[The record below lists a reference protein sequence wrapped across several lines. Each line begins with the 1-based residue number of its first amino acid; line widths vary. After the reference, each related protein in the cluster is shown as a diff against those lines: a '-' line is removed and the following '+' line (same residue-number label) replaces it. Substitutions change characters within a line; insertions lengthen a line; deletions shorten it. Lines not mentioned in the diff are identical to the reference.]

1 MVKEEKLLENENID
15 FNNEVSY
22 IKENLINWYPFS
34 TNSDILEITTD
45 DEIKL
50 TEYLKSKSYNVIR
63 LIAEKEMLSR
73 SDIGKFNYVII
84 HNIDVINKSEISLE
98 QILEFAKE
106 HQKENGTILISI
118 KNSLGIENLNC
129 SSPNQAQSNE
139 EKNMYLKNDVLNLIN
154 QIFENYHYKF
164 YYPLP
169 NEDYPNVFFTDKHLP
184 SQEGILRDMTLYK
197 PHTVVK
203 DDEREIFRK
212 LLKEDQNL
220 FGTFANT
227 FLVEIS
233 LEPIKTDIEYVSF
246 GNSRKPEYRLKTVMT
261 DTKVYKE
268 PISKKAE
275 GHISEIKENIE
286 ILEKSN
292 IYMLDKYEN
301 GRIYSKLIKQ
311 EISFDKFLIN
321 EANKN
326 GMDSIIDWIKK
337 FKDELDIK
345 LEKSENN
352 NLTVFE
358 KYGLKCNSD
367 LKNKMHFIKHGIFDL
382 IFQNCFV
389 IDNKFYFYDQEWRE
403 ENIPL
408 EFIIYRAIY
417 YLGNSNNLIDTDM
430 LYKSLNLTNFI
441 EIFNKLE
448 FILQEKIK
456 DDEIWD
462 IHREGYMTVN
472 ATYATM
478 VHFRNLHAE
487 LKKDYDKLEE
497 EKEKSEKEL
506 DNKII
511 EKEKLIDDLQ
521 KKIKAMENSR
531 SWRITKPLRY
541 FNGKFNNKAGR

>member
-34 TNSDILEITTD
+34 TNSDILEITTNA
-45 DEIKL
+45 EIKL
-50 TEYLKSKSYNVIR
+50 TEYLKSKTYNVIR
-63 LIAEKEMLSR
+63 LIAEKEMLRR

-84 HNIDVINKSEISLE
+84 HNIDVINKSEITLE

-118 KNSLGIENLNC
+118 KNSLGVENLNC
-129 SSPNQAQSNE
+129 SFSNQEQSNE
-139 EKNMYLKNDVLNLIN
+139 EKNMYLKSEVLELID

-220 FGTFANT
+220 FGIFANT

-326 GMDSIIDWIKK
+326 GMNSIIDWIKK

-506 DNKII
+506 DNKIK
-511 EKEKLIDDLQ
+511 EKEKLVVDLEE
-521 KKIKAMENSR
+521 KIKAMENSR

-541 FNGKFNNKAGR
+541 FNGKLRK

>member
-34 TNSDILEITTD
+34 TNSDILEITTNA
-45 DEIKL
+45 EIKL
-50 TEYLKSKSYNVIR
+50 TEYLKSKTYNVIR
-63 LIAEKEMLSR
+63 LIAEKEMLRR

-84 HNIDVINKSEISLE
+84 HNIDVINKSEITLE

-118 KNSLGIENLNC
+118 KNSLGVENLNC
-129 SSPNQAQSNE
+129 SLSNQEQSNE
-139 EKNMYLKNDVLNLIN
+139 EKNMYLKSDVLELID

-506 DNKII
+506 DNKIK
-511 EKEKLIDDLQ
+511 EKEKLVVDLEE
-521 KKIKAMENSR
+521 KIKAMENSR

-541 FNGKFNNKAGR
+541 FNGKLRK

>member
-1 MVKEEKLLENENID
+1 MENENID

-34 TNSDILEITTD
+34 TNSDILEITTNA
-45 DEIKL
+45 EIKL
-50 TEYLKSKSYNVIR
+50 TEYLKSKTYNVIR

-487 LKKDYDKLEE
+487 LKKDYDELEE
-497 EKEKSEKEL
+497 EKENSEKEL
-506 DNKII
+506 ENKII

>member
-1 MVKEEKLLENENID
+1 MENENID

-34 TNSDILEITTD
+34 TNSDILEITTNA
-45 DEIKL
+45 EIKL
-50 TEYLKSKSYNVIR
+50 TEYLKSKTYNVIR
-63 LIAEKEMLSR
+63 LIAEKEMLRR

-84 HNIDVINKSEISLE
+84 HNIDVINKSEITLE

-118 KNSLGIENLNC
+118 KNSLGVENLNC
-129 SSPNQAQSNE
+129 SLSNQEQSNE
-139 EKNMYLKNDVLNLIN
+139 EKNMYLKSDVLELID

-184 SQEGILRDMTLYK
+184 SQEGILRDMTLYR

-506 DNKII
+506 DNKIK
-511 EKEKLIDDLQ
+511 EKEKLVVDLEE
-521 KKIKAMENSR
+521 KIKAMENSR

-541 FNGKFNNKAGR
+541 FNGKLRK

>member
-1 MVKEEKLLENENID
+1 MENENID

-34 TNSDILEITTD
+34 TNSDILEITTNA
-45 DEIKL
+45 EIKL
-50 TEYLKSKSYNVIR
+50 TEYLKSKTYNVIR

-84 HNIDVINKSEISLE
+84 HNIDVINKSEITLE

-118 KNSLGIENLNC
+118 KNSLGVENLNC
-129 SSPNQAQSNE
+129 SFSNQEQSNE

-169 NEDYPNVFFTDKHLP
+169 NEDYPNVIFTDKHLP

-197 PHTVVK
+197 PYTVVK

-301 GRIYSKLIKQ
+301 GRIYSKLVKQ

-326 GMDSIIDWIKK
+326 GISNIIDWIKK
-337 FKDELDIK
+337 FKDELNSK

-456 DDEIWD
+456 DDEIWN

-487 LKKDYDKLEE
+487 LKKDYDELEE
-497 EKEKSEKEL
+497 EKENSEKEL
-506 DNKII
+506 ENKII

>member
-1 MVKEEKLLENENID
+1 MENENID

>member
-1 MVKEEKLLENENID
+1 MENENID

-34 TNSDILEITTD
+34 TNSDILEITTNA
-45 DEIKL
+45 EIKL
-50 TEYLKSKSYNVIR
+50 TEYLKSKTYNVIR
-63 LIAEKEMLSR
+63 LIAEKEMLRR

-84 HNIDVINKSEISLE
+84 HNIDVINKSEITLE

-118 KNSLGIENLNC
+118 KNSLGVENLNC
-129 SSPNQAQSNE
+129 SFSNQEQSNE
-139 EKNMYLKNDVLNLIN
+139 EKNMYLKSEVLELID

-220 FGTFANT
+220 FGIFANT

-326 GMDSIIDWIKK
+326 GMNSIIDWIKK

-506 DNKII
+506 DNKIK
-511 EKEKLIDDLQ
+511 EKEKLVVDLEE
-521 KKIKAMENSR
+521 KIKAMENSR

-541 FNGKFNNKAGR
+541 FNGKLRK

>member
-1 MVKEEKLLENENID
+1 MENENID

-34 TNSDILEITTD
+34 TNSDILEITTNA
-45 DEIKL
+45 EIKL
-50 TEYLKSKSYNVIR
+50 TEYLKSKTYNVIR
-63 LIAEKEMLSR
+63 LIAEKEMLRR

-84 HNIDVINKSEISLE
+84 HNIDVINKSEITLE

-118 KNSLGIENLNC
+118 KNSLGVENLNC
-129 SSPNQAQSNE
+129 SLSNQEQSNE
-139 EKNMYLKNDVLNLIN
+139 EKNMYLKSDVLELID

-506 DNKII
+506 DNKIK
-511 EKEKLIDDLQ
+511 EKEKLVVDLEE
-521 KKIKAMENSR
+521 KIKAMENSR

-541 FNGKFNNKAGR
+541 FNGKLRK

>member
-1 MVKEEKLLENENID
+1 MENENID

-34 TNSDILEITTD
+34 TNSEILEITTNA
-45 DEIKL
+45 EIKL
-50 TEYLKSKSYNVIR
+50 TEYLKSKTYNVIR

-129 SSPNQAQSNE
+129 SFPNQAQSNE

-169 NEDYPNVFFTDKHLP
+169 NEDYPNVIFTDKHLP

-197 PHTVVK
+197 PHTVIK
-203 DDEREIFRK
+203 DDEREFFRK
-212 LLKEDQNL
+212 LLKEDKNL
-220 FGTFANT
+220 FGIFANT
-227 FLVEIS
+227 FLLEIS

-261 DTKVYKE
+261 DSQVYKE

-275 GHISEIKENIE
+275 VHISEIKENIE

-301 GRIYSKLIKQ
+301 GQIYSKLIKQ

-506 DNKII
+506 DNKIK
-511 EKEKLIDDLQ
+511 EKEKLVVDLEE
-521 KKIKAMENSR
+521 KIKAMENSR